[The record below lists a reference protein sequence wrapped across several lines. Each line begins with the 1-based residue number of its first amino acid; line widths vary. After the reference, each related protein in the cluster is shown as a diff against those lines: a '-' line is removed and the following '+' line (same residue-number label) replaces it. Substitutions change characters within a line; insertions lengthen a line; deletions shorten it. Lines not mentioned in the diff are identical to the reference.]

1 MKTIRMT
8 GNRAIKILEWVVGTL
23 RLAGDTDPSRL
34 TPFEREL
41 LAKCREVE
49 VNIPGYGRV
58 PTLEVRE
65 ITPKTKLVLDDGTV
79 WEVEF
84 IINVDGGLL
93 ELTLNGMASGRQI
106 IRKRPTTR
114 MGYVKN

>member
-1 MKTIRMT
+1 MKGMT
-8 GNRAIKILEWVVGTL
+8 GNRAIRILEWAVGTL
-23 RLAGDTDPSRL
+23 RWAGDTDPSRL

-41 LAKCREVE
+41 LAKCREIE

-65 ITPKTKLVLDDGTV
+65 ITPKTKLVLNDGTV
-79 WEVEF
+79 WEVES
-84 IINVDGGLL
+84 IINVDSGLL
-93 ELTLNGMASGRQI
+93 ELTLNGILSGRQI

-114 MGYVKN
+114 IGYIKD